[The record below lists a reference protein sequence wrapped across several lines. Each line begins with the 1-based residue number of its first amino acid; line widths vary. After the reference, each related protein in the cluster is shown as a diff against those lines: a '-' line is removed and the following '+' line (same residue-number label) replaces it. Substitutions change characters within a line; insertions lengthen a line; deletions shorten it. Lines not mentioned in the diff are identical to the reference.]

1 MAKPACSVA
10 MRRPNATLK
19 ADGDLFRRLRGYG
32 YVPYLRECA
41 IRSPPLTMSLH
52 IESRAPVLAG

>member
-1 MAKPACSVA
+1 

-32 YVPYLRECA
+32 YVHISRMRDQVA
-41 IRSPPLTMSLH
+41 ALTMSLH